1 MKILVIDDHALIREG
16 LRQVLK
22 DLADK
27 VEVLQAGNC
36 VQAFAL
42 AQIHADLDLVVLDYH
57 LPDLSGLDALN
68 LFGERHPEIPIV
80 FLSGAASTQL
90 MREALESGAA
100 GFITKSSQTDAIL
113 EAIRHVLEGGVYMP
127 AELRVEMALSAKD
140 GAQVPVTKMPLTRR
154 QELVLGC
161 LLDGMSN
168 KEISDI
174 LNVSEETIKTHVTA
188 ILRYF
193 EVQNRTQAVVAAAR
207 AGYRSAISK

>member
-68 LFGERHPEIPIV
+68 LFGERHPESPIV

-100 GFITKSSQTDAIL
+100 GFITKSSQTDDIL

-140 GAQVPVTKMPLTRR
+140 GAQVPVNKMPLTRR